1 MSKEQAIKLYLEGG
15 LRKDAVAAELGVS
28 RSQAREWLRGVNKR
42 YDTEPAI
49 EENKPSSESLLKD
62 RIRQLEQQAAAQH
75 RETLDEHYVKSKI
88 VELTELNPQPPHWLV
103 KGHDYGN
110 WSAVPTLFAS
120 DWHWGEVIDPSQI
133 GGVNE
138 YNIEI
143 ANQRAQTL
151 IEKTIALL
159 DMIGGE
165 YPGIVFALGGDQFAG
180 NIHQELATTNESE
193 IMPTFLNLY
202 ERLIWCIDSLADRFG
217 RVFVPVVTGNH
228 SRTTHK
234 IQCKSRVFT
243 NYDWLLGCLLAKH
256 FEKDDRVEFQ
266 IPNGPDAL
274 FSIYGTRYLLTHGDS
289 FKSFGDSMIGF
300 LGPVV
305 RGDHKKR
312 SRNNQIDMGYDVM
325 MLGHFHQLHQS
336 QRVIA
341 NGSLVGYSEYAY
353 NNNFGFEVPRQA
365 LWLTHR
371 DHGII
376 MSMPVNVS
384 EPAEYSGNSWA
395 SWKE

>member
-1 MSKEQAIKLYLEGG
+1 MKDKVKELWEAGKGQRQI
-15 LRKDAVAAELGVS
+15 
-28 RSQAREWLRGVNKR
+28 ARETGVARSTVQDWIKGFKKPIQ
-42 YDTEPAI
+42 ES
-49 EENKPSSESLLKD
+49 KPSNESILKD

-88 VELTELNPQPPHWLV
+88 IELKELSPQPPHWLV

-120 DWHWGEVIDPSQI
+120 DWHWGEVVDPSQI
-133 GGVNE
+133 GGVNK
-138 YNIEI
+138 YNLEI
-143 ANQRAQTL
+143 ANERAQTL
-151 IEKTIALL
+151 IEKTITLL
-159 DMIGGE
+159 DMVGGE
-165 YPGIVFALGGDQFAG
+165 YPGIVFALGGDLLSG
-180 NIHQELATTNESE
+180 SIHQELATTNESE

-234 IQCKSRVFT
+234 IQSKDRNHT
-243 NYDWLLGCLLAKH
+243 NYDWLMGCLLAKY
-256 FEKDDRVEFQ
+256 FENDERIEFQ

-325 MLGHFHQLHQS
+325 ILGHFHQLHQS
-336 QRVIA
+336 QRVVA
-341 NGSLVGYSEYAY
+341 NGSLVGYSQYAY
-353 NNNFGFEVPRQA
+353 NNNFGYEVPRQA

-384 EPAEYSGNSWA
+384 QPEEHVGQDWV

>member
-15 LRKDAVAAELGVS
+15 LRKDAVATELGVS

-42 YDTEPAI
+42 YDTESVV
-49 EENKPSSESLLKD
+49 EEHKPSSEALLKD

-88 VELTELNPQPPHWLV
+88 VGLTELTPQPPHWLV
-103 KGHDYGN
+103 EGHSYGN

-133 GGVNE
+133 GGVNSYDLE
-138 YNIEI
+138 E
-143 ANQRAQTL
+143 ANHRAQTMV
-151 IEKTIALL
+151 EKSITLL
-159 DMIGGE
+159 DMVGGE
-165 YPGIVFALGGDQFAG
+165 YPGIVFALGGDLMSG
-180 NIHQELATTNESE
+180 NIHQELANTNDAE

-202 ERLIWCIDSLADRFG
+202 ERLIWCISTLADKYD

-234 IQCKSRVFT
+234 IQHKERTFT
-243 NYDWLLGCLLAKH
+243 NYDWLMGCLLAKY
-256 FEKDDRVEFQ
+256 FENDDRIEFQ

-289 FKSFGDSMIGF
+289 FRGGDGLIGF
-300 LGPVV
+300 LGPLT

-325 MLGHFHQLHQS
+325 VVGHFHQLHQS
-336 QRVIA
+336 QRLIA
-341 NGSLVGYSEYAY
+341 NGSLCGYNEFAY
-353 NNNFGFEVPRQA
+353 NNNFGYEVPRQA

-376 MSMPVNVS
+376 MSMAVNVS
-384 EPAEYSGNSWA
+384 EPEEHVGQDWV